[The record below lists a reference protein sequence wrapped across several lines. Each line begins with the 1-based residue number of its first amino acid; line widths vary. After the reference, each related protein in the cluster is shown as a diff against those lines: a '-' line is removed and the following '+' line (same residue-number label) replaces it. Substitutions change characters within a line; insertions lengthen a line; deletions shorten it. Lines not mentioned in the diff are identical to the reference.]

1 MRRLIAIVALVVIV
15 SSGCATAPPAP
26 PAAAP
31 APPPAPVALP
41 SPPATPDTERWT
53 GVVLEPVTESLA
65 ASASLPRVE
74 GVYVRQV
81 ERGSPAD
88 RAGIRPGDVLL
99 LAGGAYLSAPEALPR
114 ALAGAPPGG
123 TVEVAVRRGGDL
135 VPVRFPIETTPGGR
149 LMLVIQSP
157 VRGLLHIAAD
167 GAVLYAYGPV
177 PGGADRG
184 IVPLQ
189 LPGGPL
195 PPIAPRAVA
204 NPGAERVIAVDG
216 QRVYLGWAGSEIY
229 LDYYELQSGR
239 VGRLSVTG
247 AESLANRCRPQG
259 LARVGTELWMACQ
272 RPDGPTVVRVDVA
285 TGAAR
290 IEPLPAT
297 YSSGLAFDG
306 EAVWWL
312 CCASGGRVSV
322 SRTDL
327 ATGATRIFPLAEPG
341 VSVAADRRAVYVL
354 AGDGIYQHKP
364 WR

>member
-1 MRRLIAIVALVVIV
+1 MV

-26 PAAAP
+26 PVAAP
-31 APPPAPVALP
+31 GPPPRPVVLS
-41 SPPATPDTERWT
+41 SPPAVPDTERWT
-53 GVVLEPVTESLA
+53 GLVLEPVTESLA
-65 ASASLPRVE
+65 ASVSLPRVE
-74 GVYVRQV
+74 GLYVRQV
-81 ERGSPAD
+81 EPRSPAD

-99 LAGGAYLSAPEALPR
+99 LAGGAYLGAPETLPR

-135 VPVRFPIETTPGGR
+135 VPVRFPVETSPGGR

-157 VRGLLHIAAD
+157 VRGLLNIAAD

-216 QRVYLGWAGSEIY
+216 PRVYLGWAGSEIY
-229 LDYYELQSGR
+229 LDYYDLQSGR
-239 VGRLSVTG
+239 VGRLPVTG
-247 AESLANRCRPQG
+247 AESVANRCRAQG
-259 LARVGTELWMACQ
+259 LARVGGEMWMTCQ
-272 RPDGPTVVRVDVA
+272 RPEGPAVVRVDIASGVA
-285 TGAAR
+285 R
-290 IEPLPAT
+290 VEPLPAT
-297 YSSGLAFDG
+297 YWSGLAFDG

-322 SRTDL
+322 SRTDV
-327 ATGATRIFPLAEPG
+327 ATGAATVFPLAEPA
-341 VSVAADRRAVYVL
+341 VSVAADRRAVYML